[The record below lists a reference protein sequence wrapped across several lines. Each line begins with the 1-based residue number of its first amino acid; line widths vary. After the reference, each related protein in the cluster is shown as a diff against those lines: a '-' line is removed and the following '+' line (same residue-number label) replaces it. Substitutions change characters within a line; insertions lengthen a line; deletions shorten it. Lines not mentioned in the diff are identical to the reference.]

1 MGRTPSQTVN
11 AEINRLRRYLED
23 NLDKSDEQ
31 IILEL
36 GIKRRRFY
44 LYKERIREQDKAA
57 WHEMAK
63 ETLEE
68 RNSKIMKAIDFA
80 QKVNKEIAEKSPDHR
95 ARIEAAKQVIQ
106 NNVWAKELLEMGPKI
121 MPKLEAKVLTITNES
136 EIQDLEPIREP
147 PIS

>member
-1 MGRTPSQTVN
+1 MGRRPFSVVN
-11 AEINRLRRYLED
+11 AEISRLRRYIED
-23 NLDKSDEQ
+23 NLDKNDTEIMQ
-31 IILEL
+31 ELE
-36 GIKRRRFY
+36 IKPRTFY
-44 LYKERIREQDKAA
+44 EYKQRIREQDKAA

-136 EIQDLEPIREP
+136 EIQDLEPIREQTV
-147 PIS
+147 